1 MIRFIIPNDYN
12 QYLAVILNN
21 IRVEDYCWLIN
32 ESEIYMPVENGV
44 IKPLF
49 QEKMLSGIEFLNS
62 IPLPKYYIISAEIQ
76 AYRDIKYI
84 NMDTKQLPKD
94 CEITVTIVDSQY
106 AEVSSPNIDIETI
119 IENNIKFQFQ
129 RVNKWGESNNNEL
142 HM

>member
-62 IPLPKYYIISAEIQ
+62 ILLGLSII
-76 AYRDIKYI
+76 
-84 NMDTKQLPKD
+84 L
-94 CEITVTIVDSQY
+94 
-106 AEVSSPNIDIETI
+106 
-119 IENNIKFQFQ
+119 
-129 RVNKWGESNNNEL
+129 
-142 HM
+142 

>member
-1 MIRFIIPNDYN
+1 
-12 QYLAVILNN
+12 
-21 IRVEDYCWLIN
+21 
-32 ESEIYMPVENGV
+32 
-44 IKPLF
+44 
-49 QEKMLSGIEFLNS
+49 
-62 IPLPKYYIISAEIQ
+62 
-76 AYRDIKYI
+76 
-84 NMDTKQLPKD
+84 MDTKQLPKD

>member
-62 IPLPKYYIISAEIQ
+62 ILLPKYYIISAEIQ

-129 RVNKWGESNNNEL
+129 RVNKRGESNNNEL

>member
-12 QYLAVILNN
+12 QYLAIILNN
-21 IRVEDYCWLIN
+21 IRVEDYYWLIN
-32 ESEIYMPVENGV
+32 ESEIYLPVENGV

-49 QEKMLSGIEFLNS
+49 HEKMLSGIEFLNS
-62 IPLPKYYIISAEIQ
+62 ILLPKYYIISANMQ
-76 AYRDIKYI
+76 AYCDINHI
-84 NMDTKQLPKD
+84 NMDIKRLPKD

-119 IENNIKFQFQ
+119 IENNIKSQFQ
-129 RVNKWGESNNNEL
+129 RVNKWGKSNNNEL